1 MGLQECG
8 DKPGA
13 GTGQHGQHKTKER
26 MPRHC
31 GGSRHG
37 TAKGER
43 AIGGHIGNIQ
53 HTEAQKQCHG
63 HKGVNKAQLQCTL
76 HNGKGKHK
84 RCSFACKNNK
94 GNTA

>member
-1 MGLQECG
+1 M
-8 DKPGA
+8 A
-13 GTGQHGQHKTKER
+13 
-26 MPRHC
+26 RHC

-53 HTEAQKQCHG
+53 HTEAQKQCHS
-63 HKGVNKAQLQCTL
+63 HKGVNKAQLQCAL

-84 RCSFACKNNK
+84 RCSFAYK
-94 GNTA
+94 